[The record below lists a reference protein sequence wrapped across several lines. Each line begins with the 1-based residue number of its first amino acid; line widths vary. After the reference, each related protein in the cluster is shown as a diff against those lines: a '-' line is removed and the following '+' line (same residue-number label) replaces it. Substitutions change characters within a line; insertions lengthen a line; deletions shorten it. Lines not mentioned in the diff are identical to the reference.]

1 MNSRRGPWN
10 VTTTATA
17 AAIASVGT
25 TIQPRDRHAASRDAA
40 RAARGALDAGGEAI
54 EGDLLLEPPL
64 LVVERAEA
72 RLALRAGRS
81 RAPR

>member
-1 MNSRRGPWN
+1 MEGPWN

-25 TIQPRDRHAASRDAA
+25 TIQLRIGARRRGTAR
-40 RAARGALDAGGEAI
+40 RAARGAFDAGREAI
-54 EGDLLLEPPL
+54 ERDRGFEPPL

-72 RLALRAGRS
+72 RLALGAGTLRALR
-81 RAPR
+81 